1 MGRPKNVHSR
11 QRGTRETG
19 VSAFKINLQRNN
31 FRFKKI
37 FRHVKLSSPFS
48 MRYKSYKMRAEER
61 RRNEQTQRNA
71 KGGCQKILTMNKKE
85 PRRRSRRME
94 KTILAARR
102 LTKKTKYKNTK
113 TQKGLTVRQLSKETE
128 RECMLERERGRW
140 EAAHQKSLFSGQVR
154 KASATPTP
162 ETGYV
167 WDALCAS
174 LGRCFPTQAQGN

>member
-61 RRNEQTQRNA
+61 RRNERNATQRERRLSKDLNDE
-71 KGGCQKILTMNKKE
+71 QKRPKKKKNGKNDPGSKKTYKKNKIQK
-85 PRRRSRRME
+85 PRR
-94 KTILAARR
+94 A
-102 LTKKTKYKNTK
+102 
-113 TQKGLTVRQLSKETE
+113 
-128 RECMLERERGRW
+128 
-140 EAAHQKSLFSGQVR
+140 
-154 KASATPTP
+154 
-162 ETGYV
+162 
-167 WDALCAS
+167 
-174 LGRCFPTQAQGN
+174 